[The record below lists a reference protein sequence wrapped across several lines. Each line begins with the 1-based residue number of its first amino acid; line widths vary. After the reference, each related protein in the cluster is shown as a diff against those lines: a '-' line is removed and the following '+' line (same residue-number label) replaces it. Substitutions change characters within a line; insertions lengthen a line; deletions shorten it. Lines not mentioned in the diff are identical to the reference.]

1 MISSV
6 SQSPSFE
13 GKAVVNFNIKKRGLF
28 LAQLDVVAKK
38 FGKTIKFDKK
48 VTETTVPRD
57 MIVVQD
63 VIQVNRRGNNV
74 SAIIV
79 SREDNSQLIAN
90 LSKVFD
96 KDKVQTYEEFINKT
110 RK

>member
-1 MISSV
+1 MINSV
-6 SQSPSFE
+6 NASPTFE

-38 FGKTIKFDKK
+38 FGKTLKFDKNI
-48 VTETTVPRD
+48 TEHTVPRD
-57 MIVVQD
+57 MLVVHD

-79 SREDNSQLIAN
+79 SVEDDSQLVAN

-96 KDKVQTYEEFINKT
+96 KDKVQTYAEFIQKT
-110 RK
+110 KK